1 MAELTTTSYAI
12 LGLLALRDWTTYEL
26 AKQMQRTVGYVW
38 PRAERKLYDE
48 PKRLVEAGYARAAK
62 DMVGRRPRTT
72 YSITPA
78 GREALERWLDTDVAP
93 PALEFE
99 GMLRVLFADQGTI
112 GQLRRSLSAIAEQAR
127 ARRAHF
133 ATMAGGILTSDG
145 GEYPHRSHVNALGM
159 RFMIDHYDH
168 ITAWASWA
176 LDAIE
181 SWADTT
187 TPARTWAAP
196 ARHVFTDAAHPRDTF
211 VADATSPS
219 QSGDAASRGISRT
232 PGSHDRNGQETQ

>member
-48 PKRLVEAGYARAAK
+48 PKRLVEAGCARAAK
-62 DMVGRRPRTT
+62 ASVGARPRTT
-72 YSITPA
+72 YSIPPA
-78 GREALERWLDTDVAP
+78 GRKALNRWLDTDVAP
-93 PALEFE
+93 PAIEFE

-112 GQLRRSLSAIAEQAR
+112 DQLRRSIRAIAEQAR

-133 ATMAGGILTSDG
+133 ATMAGGILASDG
-145 GEYPHRSHVNALGM
+145 GEYPQRNHVNALGM

-176 LDAIE
+176 LEAIE
-181 SWADTT
+181 SWDDTT
-187 TPARTWAAP
+187 TPARTSAAP
-196 ARHVFTDAAHPRDTF
+196 ARHIFTDAAHPRHTF
-211 VADATSPS
+211 VVDATIPS
-219 QSGDAASRGISRT
+219 QSGDAVSRAI
-232 PGSHDRNGQETQ
+232 